1 MKQYP
6 QSFVA
11 NVDNSEKP
19 GTHWVAFYFID
30 DQHGEFLTPMDYL
43 LIDTQ
48 NILKISKIEMQ
59 LNGLTIGSISR
70 VYLQTFV
77 DITVYFT
84 FTIVVIMLR

>member
-1 MKQYP
+1 MLTIVKNQ
-6 QSFVA
+6 
-11 NVDNSEKP
+11 ELI
-19 GTHWVAFYFID
+19 GWHFILLMINMVSL
-30 DQHGEFLTPMDYL
+30 LTPMDYL

-70 VYLQTFV
+70 VYLQIFV